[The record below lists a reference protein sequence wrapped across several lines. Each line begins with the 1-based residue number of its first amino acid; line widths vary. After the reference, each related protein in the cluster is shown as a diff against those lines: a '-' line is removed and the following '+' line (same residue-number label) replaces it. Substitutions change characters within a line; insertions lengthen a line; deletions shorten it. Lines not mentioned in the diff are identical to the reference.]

1 MSSIGLYDVEKV
13 SKQIR
18 DGRVGVLPTDT
29 LYGLVCDARNHDTVK
44 RLYGLKQRDKKP
56 GTIIA
61 SSVDQ
66 LVELGLKRRY
76 LKPVAHYWPGPISVV
91 IPCTIELP
99 YLHLGVG
106 SLAVRVADDDK
117 LRKLVENT
125 GPLLTTSANKPG
137 EPESTNIDMARNY
150 FGDRVDFYI
159 DGGDY
164 SDRLPSTVIRVVD
177 DMVEVLRLG
186 AVKINEKGELSNDI

>member
-1 MSSIGLYDVEKV
+1 
-13 SKQIR
+13 
-18 DGRVGVLPTDT
+18 
-29 LYGLVCDARNHDTVK
+29 
-44 RLYGLKQRDKKP
+44 
-56 GTIIA
+56 
-61 SSVDQ
+61 
-66 LVELGLKRRY
+66 
-76 LKPVAHYWPGPISVV
+76 
-91 IPCTIELP
+91 
-99 YLHLGVG
+99 VG